1 MITGEIEA
9 ILSSQLYDDFLFGS
23 KASRLARKTNRKA
36 NRRIRK
42 SNRKTNRQSNRV
54 VRKENRLERRLVK
67 QTSPLKQLKRQR
79 RSAFIQDIGQLYKS
93 TGASAAIG
101 KGINS
106 MIPQLSP
113 DYAAAETPSD
123 YQMSI
128 GAAET
133 TPNKKSSI
141 PKIALIAGGV
151 LVVGLL
157 GVVVIK
163 KSKPAY

>member
-1 MITGEIEA
+1 MITGETEA

-23 KASRLARKTNRKA
+23 KASRLARKTNRKS
-36 NRRIRK
+36 NRTIRR
-42 SNRKTNRQSNRV
+42 SNRKTNRQANRV

-93 TGASAAIG
+93 TGASKAIS

-106 MIPQLSP
+106 IIP
-113 DYAAAETPSD
+113 DYSAAETPSD
-123 YQMSI
+123 YKMSI

-133 TPNKKSSI
+133 TSIKKSSI

-157 GVVVIK
+157 GVVVMK